1 MNKWIVLLCA
11 LTLVCS
17 TQVNADTKDAVLG
30 FIGGFAVGKLTNKPQ
45 RAQPPRYARPPRY
58 VRHYRSPMERA
69 FKSQS
74 RYIRKE
80 IQIRLRDEGLYRSYI
95 DGYWGRGT
103 RSAIES
109 FAAQSG
115 KTHLLTTD
123 SGSNELLGMML
134 SPEVGQQLVIPEVT
148 VEPPSSGMPAASAS
162 PVDPD
167 GIENLKKKF
176 DIVNQQLSLLR
187 EVLRV
192 QQMDQGQPNSFKR
205 AKINAL
211 KARIEAIE
219 PLQSQAISE
228 AELVYNV
235 SLSPADSHHGMSAA
249 KAAHIFPKIPYYIP
263 GTEEIGEMWVAPHVT
278 DAGLLIYDFNFM
290 NTGAEY
296 ENIRETVSM
305 QSIEMDEIMFGIEK
319 IHGWSDIAQEKGVRR
334 RHEKVATCFPADMC
348 EEKKFGN
355 SSTEM
360 VFMLYEDGSTS
371 AKMQRNKGKFVSGY
385 NFSIESA
392 LLLSS
397 YLDYMK
403 KEGEAEYSSGTMSN
417 ADLDE
422 MFK

>member
-1 MNKWIVLLCA
+1 MKKWIVLLCA
-11 LTLVCS
+11 LTLACS
-17 TQVNADTKDAVLG
+17 TQAYAGKATRAAVLG

-45 RAQPPRYARPPRY
+45 RAQASGY

-69 FKSQS
+69 FRSQS
-74 RYIRKE
+74 RFIRQQ

-115 KTHLLTTD
+115 KTYLLTTD

-134 SPEVGQQLVIPEVT
+134 SPEVGQQLVVPVVT
-148 VEPPSSGMPAASAS
+148 VDQSSSGTPAAGAS
-162 PVDPD
+162 TADAD
-167 GIENLKKKF
+167 GLEDLKQKL

-192 QQMDQGQPNSFKR
+192 QQRDQGQPNPFKQ

-211 KARIEAIE
+211 EARISAIE
-219 PLQSQAISE
+219 GLQSKVISE
-228 AELVYNV
+228 AEVVYNV
-235 SLSPADSHHGMSAA
+235 TLSPADSRQGMTAS

-290 NTGAEY
+290 STGAEY

-319 IHGWSDIAQEKGVRR
+319 IHGWSDIAHEKGVRR
-334 RHEKVATCFPADMC
+334 RHEKIATCFPESMC
-348 EEKKFGN
+348 SDKRVGN

-360 VFMLYEDGSTS
+360 VFMLYEDGSTA

-385 NFSIESA
+385 NFSIDSA

-403 KEGEAEYSSGTMSN
+403 KEGEAEYSVGTMTD
-417 ADLDE
+417 ADLDT